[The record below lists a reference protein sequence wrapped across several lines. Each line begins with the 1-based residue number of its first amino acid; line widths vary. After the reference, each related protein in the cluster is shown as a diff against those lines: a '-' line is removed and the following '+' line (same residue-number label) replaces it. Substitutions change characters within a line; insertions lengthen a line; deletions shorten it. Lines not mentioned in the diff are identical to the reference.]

1 MRYFLHNDTLFIR
14 GTFRA
19 ASTGIRGGIGNVS
32 TVFNHTVPPGWNN
45 PDPERELDLIIARE
59 GLPEDCFGLLTAV
72 CQNNA
77 CILQYDYITVFITA
91 GTGTYDVPGNNTI
104 NIIIHS
110 SEGLSDGGL
119 LEALMVATEAKVS
132 SLRREGRL
140 ITGTATDAVITA
152 SEGMPVH
159 AFCGKKTGP
168 GMRIF
173 AAVEYGVSEALKR
186 HEGEIRRK
194 RPSFFI
200 FSRYGGDHW
209 AEWVPEDCPYYPCHF
224 PGQRCDY
231 CYCPFYPCRDES
243 LGEWVQ
249 SSHNGRVWNCSGCTL
264 LHQPPVADY
273 LNKNPEASLNELKAL
288 ECSEKKG

>member
-1 MRYFLHNDTLFIR
+1 MRYYLHDDTLFVR

-32 TVFNHTVPPGWNN
+32 TIFNHTVPPGWNS
-45 PDPERELDLIIARE
+45 PDPGRDLDLIISRE
-59 GLPEDCFGLLTAV
+59 GLPDDYFGLLTAV
-72 CQNNA
+72 SQNNA
-77 CILQYDYITVFITA
+77 CVLQYDYITVFITA
-91 GTGTYDVPGNNTI
+91 GTGTYDEPDSNTI
-104 NIIIHS
+104 NIIVHS
-110 SEGLSDGGL
+110 SEGLSDNGL

-132 SLRREGRL
+132 SLRNAGRS
-140 ITGTATDAVITA
+140 ITGTATDTVVTA
-152 SEGMPVH
+152 SEGTPVH
-159 AFCGKKTGP
+159 TFCGKTTGP
-168 GMRIF
+168 GMRVF
-173 AAVEYGVSEALKR
+173 AATEYGVSEALKR
-186 HEGEIRRK
+186 HEGKIKRK

-264 LHQPPVADY
+264 LHLPHIADY
-273 LNKNPEASLNELKAL
+273 LNKNPGASLAELKAL
-288 ECSEKKG
+288 EHSKKKG